1 MPRLRLICACC
12 LIVAT
17 GMARGPAAQADDAA
31 PCPERPPRPGAATRP
46 AAVPAENLPAEL
58 RARELRL
65 TREGTSEFIGD
76 VELRRDGQSLSAD
89 YLRHDKSSGMAEAA
103 GNVRFR
109 EPSGLSYQTQEM
121 HINLGSRIGHAGS
134 GSFRFEDGSA
144 RGDAERID
152 FEGPEHTRL
161 TRVRY
166 TACAPGQD
174 DWFLKIRELELDT
187 KEDIGT
193 ARHASVNFLGVP
205 VFYLPYLSFPISDE
219 RKSGFLIPRAGSSG
233 NRGTEIAT
241 PYYLNLAPNYDDTL
255 TPRYLSKRGWQ
266 LQNEFRYLTPR
277 SEGKL
282 DLEALPNDHMENRD
296 DRAAGGY
303 LHRQVFDSRW
313 SGSVDVRAVSD
324 KQYFEDFGDN
334 LGITSQTH
342 LPQNANVDY
351 RGPLWT
357 FSARAAD
364 YQTVDPTIAPAD
376 RPYARLPQINLAL
389 NRPLQPNRVNYY
401 FETEAVNFDRSVGV
415 TGGRLNLSPAV
426 ALPLSNSFGFVTPRL
441 GVRHISYSLAS
452 APEETPSV
460 TRGVFSLDSGLVFE
474 RDSYWGEHL
483 FTQTLEPRLYYL
495 YIPAKNQD
503 SLPNFDTALPEFTF
517 FNLFRDN
524 RFSGGDRIG
533 DANQLTAAVTTRFID
548 DADGTE
554 RGRVSLGRIY
564 YFTDR
569 EVNLPAGTGST
580 AASDIVGEATA
591 TLASHWHARSSVQW
605 NQDDSRTEK
614 YSAYLQYNPA
624 KDRIVNLGKRFDRD
638 EIEQT
643 DISAEWPLAA
653 RWTLR
658 ARSLYSQRDHRNV
671 ESFAGVE
678 YNACCW
684 ALRVFA
690 FRRLVHDTANNTASQ
705 NNSIM
710 FEIELTGL
718 SRLGSAPESPLRES
732 VFSFPSAT
740 MAPMESSIPQR
751 SSGL

>member
-1 MPRLRLICACC
+1 MPRHRLARSVLCLVVCAG
-12 LIVAT
+12 LGSA
-17 GMARGPAAQADDAA
+17 ARAEDQE
-31 PCPERPPRPGAATRP
+31 PCPERPPRPGATTRP
-46 AAVPAENLPAEL
+46 DAVPAEKLPAEL
-58 RARELRL
+58 HARELRL
-65 TREGTSEFIGD
+65 TKEGVGEFTGD

-89 YLRHDKSSGMAEAA
+89 YLRYDKSSGMLDAT
-103 GNVRFR
+103 GNVTFR
-109 EPSGLSYQTQEM
+109 EPSGLSYLTQET
-121 HINLGSRIGHAGS
+121 HISLGSRIGHTGS

-152 FEGPEHTRL
+152 FEGADHTRL

-166 TACAPGQD
+166 TTCAPGQD

-187 KEDIGT
+187 EEDVGT
-193 ARHASVNFLGVP
+193 AHHASLNFLGVP

-219 RKSGFLIPRAGSSG
+219 RKSGFLIPRVGSSG
-233 NRGTEIAT
+233 NRGTEIAA
-241 PYYLNLAPNYDDTL
+241 PYYLNLAPSYDDTL

-277 SEGKL
+277 SKGKL
-282 DLEALPNDHMENRD
+282 DLEALPNDRMENRD
-296 DRAAGGY
+296 DRAAGAY
-303 LHRQVFDSRW
+303 LHEQSFNSRW
-313 SGSVDVRAVSD
+313 SANVDVRAVSD

-342 LPQNANVDY
+342 LPQNAQLDY
-351 RGPLWT
+351 RGPLWN

-364 YQTVDPTIAPAD
+364 YQTIDPTIAPAD

-401 FETEAVNFDRSVGV
+401 FETEAVNFDRSDGV
-415 TGGRLNLSPAV
+415 TGGRLNLSPAM
-426 ALPLSNSFGFVTPRL
+426 ALPFSNSYGFITPRL

-474 RDSYWGEHL
+474 RDSRWGEHL

-495 YIPAKNQD
+495 YIPAKDQD
-503 SLPNFDTALPEFTF
+503 SLPNFDTALAEFSF

-533 DANQLTAAVTTRFID
+533 DANQLTAAVTTRFIN

-554 RGRVSLGRIY
+554 RGRASLGRIY
-564 YFTDR
+564 YFDDR

-591 TLASHWHARSSVQW
+591 TLASHWHARGQAQW
-605 NQDDSRTEK
+605 NRIDSRVEK
-614 YSAYLQYNPA
+614 YSVYLQYNPA
-624 KDRIVNLGKRFDRD
+624 KNRIVNLGKRFSHA
-638 EIEQT
+638 ELEQT
-643 DISAEWPLAA
+643 DISTEWPLAA

-658 ARSLYSQRDHRNV
+658 ARSLYSQRDNRNV

-684 ALRVFA
+684 ALRVVA
-690 FRRLVHDTANNTASQ
+690 GRRLVYDTLNNTASQ
-705 NNSIM
+705 DNSIM
-710 FEIELTGL
+710 FELELAGL
-718 SRLGSAPESPLRES
+718 SKLGSVPDSPLRES
-732 VFSFPSAT
+732 VFSF
-740 MAPMESSIPQR
+740 APPTAAPRGSDAP
-751 SSGL
+751 